1 LARLTDAK
9 PRKEVSMI
17 RRFFILSLLG
27 VLATICGRP
36 RSAVIADDTTTAKR
50 AALGAV
56 TRVPTADETKT
67 YQLAKLVGRTQ
78 GQYVTAVEK
87 DGSAEQAGLKAGDV
101 VLALDANKVFS
112 RDDIED
118 FLQVSQPGSTVK
130 LLVKRAGT
138 CKEEA
143 LTVTLGAKKVEDKE
157 KHFTWQYA
165 GIGQM
170 GAALAAARRDGRLVL
185 VGLSGADT

>member
-1 LARLTDAK
+1 
-9 PRKEVSMI
+9 M
-17 RRFFILSLLG
+17 LG
-27 VLATICGRP
+27 VLVVICGRP
-36 RSAVIADDTTTAKR
+36 RSAVLADDTTMAKR
-50 AALGAV
+50 AALGAE
-56 TRVPTADETKT
+56 TRVPTANEAKT

-78 GQYVTAVEK
+78 GQYISAVEK
-87 DGSAEQAGLKAGDV
+87 DGSADKAGLKASDV

-118 FLQVSQPGSTVK
+118 FLQVSQPDSKVK

-138 CKEEA
+138 YKEEVV
-143 LTVTLGAKKVEDKE
+143 TVALGAKKVEDKE

-165 GIGQM
+165 GLGQM
-170 GAALAAARRDGRLVL
+170 DAALAAARRDGRLVL